1 MLGRTDSRRRLL
13 FLLITFAVVGASLLT
28 RLAYWQVSQR
38 DRLAAEAFAQTTMRQ
53 EAPSRRG
60 DIYDRSGVVVLATT
74 VDRERLAAMPSEL
87 TGVRRREVAAELNR
101 LLGLEGDEAKAL
113 TERMSSDR
121 KYVVLAHG
129 LDRETANRVREAA
142 ASKLVSA
149 ILLEAEPLRVYPH
162 EGGGPDSTLAAQL
175 LGFVNRDG
183 IGQYGVE
190 QFYQNQLGGRP
201 RIVHSQRDVA
211 ARAIPDTIVVEDAG
225 TPGEDLRLTI
235 DAGLQLALEQE
246 VLAAWA
252 ADKAKSVSAVVLDPY
267 SGEVLAQATYPSY
280 DGNAYQSIA
289 ASDPSRFIDPIVSS
303 VYEPGSVFKM
313 LTAIAG
319 LETGT
324 VTTKTKINDTGTLK
338 LDKGKTHV
346 DDADHNAMGWMT
358 FEDAIAY
365 SRNVVAAKVA
375 LGLGGNTAQSSA
387 ILHDTWSRMGF
398 GDKTGIDV
406 AGEVRGIVNDPTISA
421 WRQIDLAN
429 GAFGQGVAVTPIQ
442 LAAAYAAMVN
452 GGTLVRPHVVKS
464 IGTTE
469 IEPEPRGQVIE
480 PGLSKTLLAMMKHV
494 VSEVPFYRS
503 RTLVKGYEVG
513 GKTGTAQIW
522 DPTARDGRGDWKHN
536 LFNYSFVGFIGR
548 DSGVPDLVVSV
559 KINEGT
565 PTVARIGQ
573 LEMPVM
579 SFELFRRI
587 ATDAITRPGLLP
599 ERRTPIGPV
608 VADR

>member
-13 FLLITFAVVGASLLT
+13 FLLVTFAVVAASLLT
-28 RLAYWQVSQR
+28 RLAYWQVGQR
-38 DRLAAEAFAQTTMRQ
+38 DRLAGEAFAQTTMRQ
-53 EAPSRRG
+53 ESPSRRG

-87 TGVRRREVAAELNR
+87 SAARRREVATELIS
-101 LLGLEGDEAKAL
+101 LLRLEGDEAKTL
-113 TERMSSDR
+113 TARMSTGK

-129 LDRETANRVREAA
+129 LDRKTADRIRAA
-142 ASKLVSA
+142 ATSKVVEA
-149 ILLEAEPLRVYPH
+149 ILLESEPVRVYPH

-183 IGQYGVE
+183 VGQYGVE
-190 QFYQNQLGGRP
+190 QYYQDLLGGRP
-201 RIVHSQRDVA
+201 RIIHAQRDVA
-211 ARAIPDTIVVEDAG
+211 ARAIPDTMVVEDAG
-225 TPGEDLRLTI
+225 APGEDLRLTI

-252 ADKAKSVSAVVLDPY
+252 ADKAKSVSAVVIDPY
-267 SGEVLAQATYPSY
+267 SGEILAEATYPSY
-280 DGNAYQSIA
+280 DGNDYQTIA
-289 ASDPSRFIDPIVSS
+289 ATDPTRFIDPIVSS

-319 LETGT
+319 LETKT
-324 VTTKTKINDTGTLK
+324 VTTKTKIKDVGTLK
-338 LDKGKTHV
+338 LDGGRTHV
-346 DDADHNAMGWMT
+346 DDADHKGKGWMT
-358 FEDAIAY
+358 FEDAVAY

-375 LGLGGNTAQSSA
+375 LGLGDTTAESSS
-387 ILHDTWSRMGF
+387 ILHETWGRLGF
-398 GDKTGIDV
+398 GEKTGVDL
-406 AGEVRGIVNDPTISA
+406 AGEVRGLVNDPTISA

-429 GAFGQGVAVTPIQ
+429 GSFGQGVAVTPIQ
-442 LAAAYAAMVN
+442 LASAFATMVN
-452 GGTLVRPHVVKS
+452 GGTLIQPHVVKAV
-464 IGTTE
+464 GTRE
-469 IEPEPRGQVIE
+469 LEPPSRGQVID
-480 PGLSKTLLAMMKHV
+480 PALSTTLISMMNHV
-494 VSEVPFYRS
+494 VTEVPFYRD
-503 RTLVKGYEVG
+503 RTLVKGYDVG

-536 LFNYSFVGFIGR
+536 LFNYSFVGYIGR
-548 DSGVPDLVVSV
+548 DVGVPDLVVSV

-599 ERRTPIGPV
+599 ERRTPIGPT